1 MIMNVKS
8 KGALG
13 LATVSSLALLAG
25 IAWAAEGAG
34 MLDPTFGAGEDDG
47 TPAGV
52 VSIARRRG

>member
-13 LATVSSLALLAG
+13 LATVSTLALLAG

-34 MLDPTFGAGEDDG
+34 MLDPTFGAGCPPSAPTEQFG
-47 TPAGV
+47 L
-52 VSIARRRG
+52 IA